1 MKRLRQMEVRIKLQI
16 LQRIHPVKKV
26 EKPVNPKKTEIMPE
40 KPQTQKKIKP
50 EIPKVEMPEPSLPE
64 QTVPK
69 TEVPKLIKP
78 KLIKPKPQTP
88 EMEVPKIE
96 KKKPGK

>member
-1 MKRLRQMEVRIKLQI
+1 MKRLRQMEARIKLQI

-78 KLIKPKPQTP
+78 KPQTP